1 MGLRRGAMQPRT
13 GSDVTSV
20 VSDKVSTAATL
31 RLPGPLSATG
41 RLDDAAAQAS
51 ADAADRITDLYR
63 ATALGLIRLAYV
75 ILGDQ
80 HAAEDVVQEA
90 FCNLFRRWNRL
101 RHTDGLEYYV
111 RASVVNA
118 CRSALRRRA
127 VRGRRVLYELPA
139 PSAEAAALGGV
150 ERDDLIRALDL
161 LPSRQRETV
170 VLRYYLDLP
179 DEEIA
184 RLMNVSPSTVRSAAH
199 RALNTLARTLK
210 EL

>member
-1 MGLRRGAMQPRT
+1 M
-13 GSDVTSV
+13 
-20 VSDKVSTAATL
+20 
-31 RLPGPLSATG
+31 LPGSADVNG
-41 RLDDAAAQAS
+41 ASQESRLGFRSELHAAGIRT
-51 ADAADRITDLYR
+51 ADAADRVTELYE
-63 ATALGLIRLAYV
+63 ATALALIRLAYV

-90 FCNLFRRWNRL
+90 FCNLFRRWDQL
-101 RHTDGLEYYV
+101 PHTEGLEYYV

-118 CRSALRRRA
+118 CRSALRRRE

-150 ERDDLIRALDL
+150 ERDDLIRAVNL
-161 LPSRQRETV
+161 LPTRQRETL

-184 RLMNVSPSTVRSAAH
+184 KLMGVSPSTVRSAAH
-199 RALNTLARTLK
+199 RALNTLAQTLK
-210 EL
+210 ELR